1 MKLELS
7 SIFTDSIM
15 AELERLDLVNEE
27 NKWHQLYT
35 LAHKE
40 AFLSLQVELLGVTD
54 TKGILH
60 DTDKLVF
67 YGILSIAD
75 TNRLHRKYSTH
86 HWTNIQDEADK
97 TLCVIDYECARL
109 TKPDKPLNAYNT
121 IHKLH
126 PESLELL
133 TPTLQKLGLNQEID
147 VDFDF
152 SNWNRVKD
160 KVIADAIKK
169 NIEGINELKSIM
181 SKDGMDAAMKKFYNL
196 D

>member
-1 MKLELS
+1 M
-7 SIFTDSIM
+7 
-15 AELERLDLVNEE
+15 
-27 NKWHQLYT
+27 
-35 LAHKE
+35 
-40 AFLSLQVELLGVTD
+40 
-54 TKGILH
+54 
-60 DTDKLVF
+60 
-67 YGILSIAD
+67 
-75 TNRLHRKYSTH
+75 
-86 HWTNIQDEADK
+86 NIQDEADK

-152 SNWNRVKD
+152 SNWNHVKD

-196 D
+196 T